1 MFSDVPDGIVQEPLD
16 AEMSRSGGWKGKIL
30 LRRQSSRSQHAHDSC
45 CSSSTDPLFQHLDTP
60 LPRLIERVDGV
71 RCRSQQGVGVIETG
85 DFSRAGVPL
94 DAFEYF
100 AVMRGEHGARW
111 ERRRARVRVIVI

>member
-1 MFSDVPDGIVQEPLD
+1 M
-16 AEMSRSGGWKGKIL
+16 
-30 LRRQSSRSQHAHDSC
+30 
-45 CSSSTDPLFQHLDTP
+45 
-60 LPRLIERVDGV
+60 
-71 RCRSQQGVGVIETG
+71 IETG
-85 DFSRAGVPL
+85 DFSRGGMPL